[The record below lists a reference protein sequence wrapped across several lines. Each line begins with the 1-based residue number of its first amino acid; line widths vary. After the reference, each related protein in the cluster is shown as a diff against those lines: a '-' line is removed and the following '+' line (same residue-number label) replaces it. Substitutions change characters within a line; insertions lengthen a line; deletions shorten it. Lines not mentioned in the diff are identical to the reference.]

1 MMSRIYGEGTTER
14 LRVQIEKLMVS
25 FQTHKPEK
33 ISAVEETTV
42 EANFKGQWRK
52 IPALNINGT
61 TITVAGS
68 WVKTAVVYDEEW
80 LERELQD
87 PETCIQRLK
96 ERSVNMLRADVFTFS
111 QKLPATT
118 PKYSYLTE
126 LESVAAVPITSFKDW
141 WEKLPQVTRKNV
153 RRSQKRG
160 VEVSVKEFDDA
171 LIRDIVE
178 LTKDSPT
185 RQGKRFLHY
194 GKTFEQTKKDQSTH
208 LDRSDF
214 ICAYSGNELIGLLK
228 IVYSGSLAS
237 VLQFLPKASEQEKRP
252 ANALIAKAV
261 EVCEAKGISYLIY
274 GLFNYGNK
282 RHDSLL
288 EFKTRNGFEEFLV
301 PRFYVPLTLRGV
313 ICLKFKLHRGI
324 IGLLPDVI
332 IRAAVGIRTKYH
344 NLAGFQGRRSSIA
357 EQPNRIRQ
365 TERSNP
371 PAGSTQDS
379 EV

>member
-1 MMSRIYGEGTTER
+1 M
-14 LRVQIEKLMVS
+14 
-25 FQTHKPEK
+25 
-33 ISAVEETTV
+33 
-42 EANFKGQWRK
+42 
-52 IPALNINGT
+52 
-61 TITVAGS
+61 
-68 WVKTAVVYDEEW
+68 
-80 LERELQD
+80 
-87 PETCIQRLK
+87 
-96 ERSVNMLRADVFTFS
+96 
-111 QKLPATT
+111 
-118 PKYSYLTE
+118 
-126 LESVAAVPITSFKDW
+126 
-141 WEKLPQVTRKNV
+141 

-313 ICLKFKLHRGI
+313 IYLKFKLHRGI
-324 IGLLPDVI
+324 IGPCPMSLFERPSVFGRSITILQVF
-332 IRAAVGIRTKYH
+332 RAGVAQSQSSRIV
-344 NLAGFQGRRSSIA
+344 FGRRSVQIL
-357 EQPNRIRQ
+357 
-365 TERSNP
+365 P
-371 PAGSTQDS
+371 PAPLKIPKFEIATP
-379 EV
+379 